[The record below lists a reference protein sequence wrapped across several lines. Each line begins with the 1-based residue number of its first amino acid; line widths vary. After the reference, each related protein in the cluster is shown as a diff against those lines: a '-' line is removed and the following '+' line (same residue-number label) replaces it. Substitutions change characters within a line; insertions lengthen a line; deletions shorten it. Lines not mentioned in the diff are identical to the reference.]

1 MNTLSTGP
9 LSIGCCITVAV
20 LAVPILWLVATY
32 NRFARLSQHVRES
45 WSGVDVELKR
55 RHDLVPNLVETVR
68 GYATHE
74 REALESVVAAR
85 SHALQAGDELR
96 ARVAGEVELG
106 RSLQRLLA
114 IAEAY
119 PDLKADRH
127 FLELQREL
135 SLTEDRIAAARRFY
149 NANVREING
158 LAVAVPSNIVA
169 SVFGFTEQRFFELV
183 DGTERASPS
192 VRM

>member
-1 MNTLSTGP
+1 MVVRFS
-9 LSIGCCITVAV
+9 GC
-20 LAVPILWLVATY
+20 L
-32 NRFARLSQHVRES
+32 RSQ
-45 WSGVDVELKR
+45 
-55 RHDLVPNLVETVR
+55 
-68 GYATHE
+68 
-74 REALESVVAAR
+74 
-85 SHALQAGDELR
+85 
-96 ARVAGEVELG
+96 
-106 RSLQRLLA
+106 
-114 IAEAY
+114 AY